1 MVWKVL
7 LLGVP
12 LYTNLGFLGFCN
24 ISLIQSDGKNLI
36 YDPGH
41 FGNKEAL
48 LNSLK
53 SIGLS
58 VSDIDGVIVSHLH
71 YDHSLNSL
79 IFPKAKVY
87 VSQRE
92 VEYALSGTSDP
103 YIVNYLPTLLKD
115 KLVKVKNGDEIYGLK
130 FILLPGHTA
139 GTMGTLYDD
148 VLFVGDAIKYISDAK
163 RRKTSF
169 AYYNIDEANES
180 INRAL
185 SIGKVIVPGHDIPF
199 KIDGS
204 TITPLVEYKN
214 ELIVYLKNNI
224 NIITKMEY

>member
-1 MVWKVL
+1 MTWKVL
-7 LLGVP
+7 LPGVP

-24 ISLIQSDGKNLI
+24 VSLIQSDGKNLI

-53 SIGLS
+53 TIGLS
-58 VSDIDGVIVSHLH
+58 VSDIDGVIISHLH

-87 VSQRE
+87 VSQKE
-92 VEYALSGTSDP
+92 IEYALSDISDP
-103 YIVNYLPTLLKD
+103 YIVNYLPILLKD
-115 KLVKVKNGDEIYGLK
+115 RLIKVKDGDEIYGLK

-139 GTMGTLYDD
+139 GSMGVLYGD
-148 VLFVGDAIKYISDAK
+148 VLFVGDAIKYIIDAK
-163 RRKTSF
+163 SKKTSF
-169 AYYNIDEANES
+169 AYYDINKANES
-180 INRAL
+180 INKAL

-199 KIDGS
+199 KINGS
-204 TITPLVEYKN
+204 IITPLEEYKN
-214 ELIVYLKNNI
+214 ELIIYLKNNI
-224 NIITKMEY
+224 NIITKIEY